1 MADKINIEEKDGK
14 KSLHIQKEIRSQR
27 KQMPAKEN
35 PNKELEEEL
44 DREEEEKESGEIE
57 NEEKD
62 SQEVDAQEESN
73 SEEEKENPD
82 NPDNEDNEDNPD
94 NEENPENE
102 ENPKDPD
109 NDNLEMRDRVQKSPE
124 SESSEPGESGES
136 SGGPEAEEEDK
147 PSVLESIQED
157 EEGSDKSTT
166 KSQTVIDAAK
176 QKIEAVAHLLK
187 STVQILLNP
196 VTLVA
201 VAVIIVILVISSIS
215 SVVGKND
222 YNIMCSSDGIG
233 VVSISDDADDFT
245 RLSAITAWLTSTPFE
260 KFGGKPF
267 TKEQAIGII
276 GNISQESYR
285 GNPKAIQGDHS
296 MTRWNDTSN
305 EDILSWGTA
314 GGKAIG
320 IIQWDGGRR
329 VQLVNFAISEGAD
342 WYDFNTQLKFLKKE
356 LDGAEGQNLIN
367 GGFNDLTKTIADY
380 VSIFNLKFERSELS
394 GTEEGDRPRIQYA
407 MDFASRYTDGSGLAM
422 NCIGGSVNTSNLIQL
437 AIASSYT
444 SAERNS
450 KAYGFG
456 NCGSSLENC
465 GQTFAKEE
473 YKQANLIAYEKTG
486 ADGQKGLLAS
496 CDRFVATMLR
506 ATGVDEEFPW
516 GATTQQAEYLASSPK
531 WQPVSCSDRQPGDVL
546 IFKKNANVS
555 NGHIMLYVGMVE
567 GKDSIASASIAQNRE
582 GRTAHISSVSC
593 RGNLFNADGVDSQG
607 YRKVN

>member
-35 PNKELEEEL
+35 PNKELEEKL
-44 DREEEEKESGEIE
+44 DREEEEKESREIE

-62 SQEVDAQEESN
+62 SQEVDAQEELN
-73 SEEEKENPD
+73 SEAEPDEENS
-82 NPDNEDNEDNPD
+82 DNEDNPEDPED
-94 NEENPENE
+94 N
-102 ENPKDPD
+102 
-109 NDNLEMRDRVQKSPE
+109 NLEMRNRIQKSPE
-124 SESSEPGESGES
+124 SESSEPEESGENS
-136 SGGPEAEEEDK
+136 SGPAGEEDK
-147 PSVLESIQED
+147 NSVLEGIQED
-157 EEGSDKSTT
+157 FEEGSDKSTT
-166 KSQTVIDAAK
+166 KIQTGVDTAK
-176 QKIEAVAHLLK
+176 QKIEAVSHLL
-187 STVQILLNP
+187 TTAVQILLNP

-201 VAVIIVILVISSIS
+201 IAVIIVFLVISSIS

-296 MTRWNDTSN
+296 MTKWNTTSN
-305 EDILSWGTA
+305 EDILAWGNV

-329 VQLVNFAISEGAD
+329 VQLVNFAISEGTH
-342 WYDFNTQLKFLKKE
+342 WYDFNTQLKFFKKE
-356 LDGAEGQNLIN
+356 LDGAEGQNLVN

-380 VSIFNLKFERSELS
+380 VSIFNLKFERSALS

-444 SAERNS
+444 ASERNS

-456 NCGSSLENC
+456 YCTDLKNC
-465 GQTFAKEE
+465 GQDFAKEE
-473 YKQANLIAYEKTG
+473 YKLANQIAYEKTG
-486 ADGQKGLLAS
+486 ADGQNGLLAS

-516 GATTQQAEYLASSPK
+516 GATTQQAEYLESSPK
-531 WQPVSCSDRQPGDVL
+531 WQPISCSDRQPGDVL

-567 GKDSIASASIAQNRE
+567 GKDSIASASIALNRN

>member
-35 PNKELEEEL
+35 PNKELEEKL
-44 DREEEEKESGEIE
+44 DKEEEESRETE
-57 NEEKD
+57 NQEKD
-62 SQEVDAQEESN
+62 SQEIDAQEELN
-73 SEEEKENPD
+73 SEAEKED
-82 NPDNEDNEDNPD
+82 SDNEDNPEDSDD
-94 NEENPENE
+94 NNPE
-102 ENPKDPD
+102 DPED
-109 NDNLEMRDRVQKSPE
+109 DNLEMRNRIQKNPE
-124 SESSEPGESGES
+124 GDSSEPAESGEN
-136 SGGPEAEEEDK
+136 SGEPKAEKEDK
-147 PSVLESIQED
+147 VSVLEGIQED
-157 EEGSDKSTT
+157 LEEGSDKSTT
-166 KSQTVIDAAK
+166 KIQTGGDTAK
-176 QKIEAVAHLLK
+176 QKIEAVFNLLK
-187 STVQILLNP
+187 TAVQAFFNP

-201 VAVIIVILVISSIS
+201 IAVIIVFLVISSIS

-296 MTRWNDTSN
+296 MTQWSDTNN
-305 EDILSWGTA
+305 EKVLSWGTA

-320 IIQWDGGRR
+320 IIQWDGIRR
-329 VQLVNFAISEGAD
+329 VQLVNFAISEGTH
-342 WYDFNTQLKFLKKE
+342 WHDFNTQLKFFKKE

-380 VSIFNLKFERSELS
+380 VSIFNLKFERSALS

-444 SAERNS
+444 AVERNS

-456 NCGSSLENC
+456 NCGSNLKNC
-465 GQTFAKEE
+465 GQDFAKEE
-473 YKQANLIAYEKTG
+473 YKLANQIAYEKTG
-486 ADGQKGLLAS
+486 ADTGANGLLAS

-531 WQPVSCSDRQPGDVL
+531 WQPISCADRQPGDVL

-593 RGNLFNADGVDSQG
+593 RGNLFNADGVNSQG

>member
-35 PNKELEEEL
+35 TNEELEEKL
-44 DREEEEKESGEIE
+44 DREEEESREIE

-62 SQEVDAQEESN
+62 SQEVDAQEELN
-73 SEEEKENPD
+73 SESEAEKENS
-82 NPDNEDNEDNPD
+82 DNEDNPED
-94 NEENPENE
+94 NNPE
-102 ENPKDPD
+102 DPED
-109 NDNLEMRDRVQKSPE
+109 NNLEMRNRIQKSPE
-124 SESSEPGESGES
+124 SEPGESNEN
-136 SGGPEAEEEDK
+136 SGGPTAEEDK
-147 PSVLESIQED
+147 TSALENIQEEM
-157 EEGSDKSTT
+157 EESGEKSTT
-166 KSQTVIDAAK
+166 KIQTGVDTAK
-176 QKIEAVAHLLK
+176 QKIEAVSRLLNMA
-187 STVQILLNP
+187 VQILLNP

-201 VAVIIVILVISSIS
+201 VAVIIVFLIISSMS

-296 MTRWNDTSN
+296 MTKWENTTN
-305 EDILSWGTA
+305 EDILAWGNA

-329 VQLVNFAISEGAD
+329 VQLVNFAISEGTQ
-342 WYDFNTQLKFLKKE
+342 WHDFNTQLKFFKKE

-380 VSIFNLKFERSELS
+380 VSIFNLKFERSALS

-444 SAERNS
+444 AAERNS

-456 NCGSSLENC
+456 YCESLENC
-465 GQTFAKEE
+465 GQDFSKEE
-473 YKQANLIAYEKTG
+473 YKLANQIAYEKTG
-486 ADGQKGLLAS
+486 ADGINGLLAS

-516 GATTQQAEYLASSPK
+516 GATTQQAEYLESSPK
-531 WQPVSCSDRQPGDVL
+531 WEPISCADRQPGDVL
-546 IFKKNANVS
+546 IFKKNTNVS

-567 GKDSIASASIAQNRE
+567 GKDSIASASIALNRN

-593 RGNLFNADGVDSQG
+593 RGNLFNADGVNSQG